1 MRDHLSWKTEMP
13 SNRKFHH
20 GMIAIVGRL
29 VVLSGFLLVFGV
41 TSTPAQTGVPPGQ
54 DPRCANFSGQAKGL
68 CTAAVANGCF
78 DGVQSPDCD
87 ALTANWEERC
97 RSCKGEPPW
106 LRKPVTCPCADAV
119 ESLGLEGSAVALYNA
134 YLNEDFGGGASSVL
148 GCLVTSSRIAVDLV
162 RVTESG
168 LDFRS
173 LTLFLAITG
182 DEQNRCRY
190 GWAGA
195 NLTIFDSGTLTN
207 LSDDEVVAC
216 QEDIRLVANQF
227 PECR

>member
-1 MRDHLSWKTEMP
+1 MRDHLSWKP
-13 SNRKFHH
+13 LVPANRTLPH
-20 GMIAIVGRL
+20 GRMAIVSRL
-29 VVLSGFLLVFGV
+29 VVLSVCMLVVG
-41 TSTPAQTGVPPGQ
+41 STRTLAQTGQ
-54 DPRCANFSGQAKGL
+54 DTRCAAYSGQAHGL

-134 YLNEDFGGGASSVL
+134 YLNEDFGGGASSVS
-148 GCLVTSSRIAVDLV
+148 GCLVTSSRIGVDLV

-195 NLTIFDSGTLTN
+195 NLTIFDSRTLTN

>member
-1 MRDHLSWKTEMP
+1 MRDQRSRKTEVP
-13 SNRKFHH
+13 SKQKFPH
-20 GMIAIVGRL
+20 GRMAIIGRL
-29 VVLSGFLLVFGV
+29 VMLSVCMLVFGG
-41 TSTPAQTGVPPGQ
+41 TRTLAQTGQ
-54 DPRCANFSGQAKGL
+54 DARCAAYTGQAHGL